1 MHVHAMDH
9 DEEDVSR
16 ARGDRFNSAPPAGR
30 VRTLRVGERDVR
42 TTCPRDCYDACGA
55 IARVSDGRIV
65 HVRGDPAHPVS
76 RGRLCRKC
84 TLAYNGVF
92 LDPAARLTAPLIRS
106 GPKGSGEFTHTT
118 WEDATSLIA
127 DRLTETAREHGGH
140 AITYM
145 HYTGT
150 FSLLAYFFPMRLMRR
165 LGATEVAPDT
175 ICNDAGHTA
184 LTYVYGTS
192 LDGFDPRTAED
203 AACILVWGANPSASA
218 PHQHEHWLA
227 EAPGRVIVVDPLRTE
242 TAAQADLHLQ
252 PFPGSDAALAFG
264 IVHVLAR
271 EGLVDEAFLAQ
282 HALGWPELRP
292 IAEAC
297 TPEWTQERTGVPA
310 AEIERAARL
319 YGAGPSLLW
328 IGQGLQRQPTGGNI
342 VRSVA
347 MLPAVTGNLGR
358 RGGGFLYLNGL
369 ANRGV
374 DEAELSGEHAYPEAP
389 PPISHMDLVEHLQDP
404 ARSRALVCWNVNP
417 AASCPDQARLRSAL
431 ERDDLF
437 TVVADIFPT
446 DTVDL
451 ADIVLPAAS
460 WLEFDDLVVPY
471 FHRALSAQVK
481 AAEPP
486 GDAVPNSEIFRRVA
500 GAMGWDDP
508 ALHESD
514 SALIERVLAAS
525 GTGLD
530 FAALAEL
537 GTVWTSADDVHVQF
551 SELEFPTP
559 SGRVE
564 LACDAAA
571 IAGHG
576 RLPRPHADPRPG
588 GGKLRVLSPASPWSL
603 NASFSNDA
611 KVARQAG
618 DLTLSLGPD
627 DAARLGLVD
636 GQLAQVDS
644 VAGSLRVPVRID
656 DSLPAGV
663 AVMPKGRWPKHER
676 QSANVNA
683 LTPAR
688 HSDMGASTSVHGL
701 EVHVAPLRRRPADT
715 ALDLSF
721 SEPLDL

>member
-1 MHVHAMDH
+1 M
-9 DEEDVSR
+9 SG
-16 ARGDRFNSAPPAGR
+16 ARSTPPPPAR
-30 VRTLRVGERDVR
+30 VRALRDGERDVR

-55 IARVSDGRIV
+55 IARVADGRII
-65 HVRGDPAHPVS
+65 HVRGDPTHPVS

-106 GPKGSGEFTHTT
+106 GPKGSSEFTQAT
-118 WEDATSLIA
+118 WEDAAALIA
-127 DRLTETAREHGGH
+127 DRLTEIVRRDGGR

-192 LDGFDPRTAED
+192 LDGFDPRTAQD
-203 AACILVWGANPSASA
+203 AGCILVWGANPSASA

-227 EAPGRVIVVDPLRTE
+227 EAPGRVIVVDPLRTQ

-271 EGLVDEAFLAQ
+271 DGLVDEAFLAH
-282 HALGWPELRP
+282 HALGWEELRP

-297 TPEWTQERTGVPA
+297 TPQWTQDRTGISS
-310 AEIERAARL
+310 AEIERAAHI

-328 IGQGLQRQPTGGNI
+328 IGQGLQRQPTGGNT
-342 VRSVA
+342 VRSIA
-347 MLPAVTGNLGR
+347 TLPAVTGNLGR
-358 RGGGFLYLNGL
+358 RGSGFLYLNGF
-369 ANRGV
+369 ASRGV
-374 DEAELSGEHAYPEAP
+374 DEADLSGESAYPDVP

-417 AASCPDQARLRSAL
+417 AASCPDQLRLRRAL
-431 ERDDLF
+431 GREDLF

-451 ADIVLPAAS
+451 ADVVVPAAS

-471 FHRALSAQVK
+471 FHRALSAQAK

-486 GDAVPNSEIFRRVA
+486 GDAVPNSEIFRRLA
-500 GAMGWDDP
+500 AAMGFDDP
-508 ALHESD
+508 VLREAD
-514 SALIERVLAAS
+514 AALIERVLKAS

-530 FAALAEL
+530 FAGLIAR
-537 GTVWTSADDVHVQF
+537 GTVWTPADDVHVQF
-551 SELEFPTP
+551 AERVFPTP

-571 IAGHG
+571 RAGHG
-576 RLPRPHADPRPG
+576 RLPRPHADPRPAD
-588 GGKLRVLSPASPWSL
+588 GKLRLLSPASPWSL
-603 NASFSNDA
+603 NASFANDA
-611 KVARQAG
+611 KVARRAG
-618 DLTLSLGPD
+618 ELTLSVGPE
-627 DAARLGLVD
+627 DAARLELAD
-636 GQLAQVDS
+636 GQLAQVTS
-644 VAGSLRVPVRID
+644 EAGSLQVPVRID
-656 DSLPAGV
+656 ESLPAGV
-663 AVMPKGRWPKHER
+663 GVLPKGRWPKHER
-676 QSANVNA
+676 QGANVNV
-683 LTPAR
+683 LTAAR
-688 HSDMGASTSVHGL
+688 HSDMGASTSIHGL
-701 EVHVAPLRRRPADT
+701 EVHVVPLPDRSTTPE
-715 ALDLSF
+715 LDLAN
-721 SEPLDL
+721 EMR